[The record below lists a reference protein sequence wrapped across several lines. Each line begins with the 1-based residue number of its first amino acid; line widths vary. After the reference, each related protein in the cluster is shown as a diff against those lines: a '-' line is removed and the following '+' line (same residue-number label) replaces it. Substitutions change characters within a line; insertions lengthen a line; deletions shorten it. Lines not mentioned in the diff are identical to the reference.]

1 MLAMVMILSL
11 GFTQG
16 VEAKGK
22 RAIKLSS
29 KSITVV
35 VGNTKKVSIKNA
47 GKLSKKQI
55 KAIKWSAGKN
65 VKVKVTGKKRTTCKL
80 IGVKKGK
87 TTLKVKV
94 KDKTLKCKVE
104 VLEPQASSTVKE
116 DNESSTESSK
126 KDDKASSSTDKKK
139 DNKDTKHVH
148 KYSEWTEV
156 EPTCTDDG
164 YKTRKCN
171 ECGEVE
177 RVATGAKALN
187 HLELKAVIKNPTC
200 TEDGSCLVT
209 CERCKKVL
217 RTEIIPATKHDMQT
231 KYITKATFFNV
242 GEFYK
247 ECSKGDS
254 KSSTYT
260 YEQPISSLSQKTF
273 TDQSIAVNS
282 AGAGTFGSKH
292 VYAYY
297 AEYNSKV
304 IYFPVEPV
312 DENCTASTKKA
323 ITDGFK
329 INSSGLTTA
338 ITYFAKVDVNKRS
351 CGLYRANYTGVSAAH
366 VSLKKIVEYNFE
378 DLRNNSNY
386 CYNNLCFKRLD
397 PERRLNTTYVDLT
410 ALSTLLEKVTFS
422 EESIGEINGVK
433 ITGSPLTGSDFE
445 SRLHCSS
452 YFVKEVGINPETHAQ
467 LLLLTNRTFLLD
479 EIEHN

>member
-1 MLAMVMILSL
+1 MLVIAMVLSL
-11 GFTQG
+11 NATQG

-22 RAIKLSS
+22 KKMMLSS

-35 VGNTKKVSIKNA
+35 VGNSNKVSIKNA

-55 KAIKWSAGKN
+55 KAVKWSAGKK

-94 KDKTLKCKVE
+94 KGKILKCKVVVVE
-104 VLEPQASSTVKE
+104 SQASSTVKD
-116 DNESSTESSK
+116 DNESSTESS
-126 KDDKASSSTDKKK
+126 KK

-156 EPTCTDDG
+156 EPTCTEDG

-177 RVATGAKALN
+177 RVATGVKALN
-187 HLELKAVIKNPTC
+187 HLELKAVTKNPTC

-217 RTEIIPATKHDMQT
+217 RTESIPATKHDMQT

-254 KSSTYT
+254 KSSTYR

-297 AEYNSKV
+297 TDYNSKV

-312 DENCTASTKKA
+312 DENCTDSTKKA

-338 ITYFAKVDVNKRS
+338 ITYFAKVDVDKGS
-351 CGLYRANYTGVSAAH
+351 CGLYQGQYTSVSAAT
-366 VSLKKIVEYNFE
+366 VGLKKIVEYNFK

-397 PERRLNTTYVDLT
+397 PERKLDTTYVDLT

-422 EESIGEINGVK
+422 EEHIGKINGVK
-433 ITGSPLTGSDFE
+433 ITGSPLTSSDLA
-445 SRLHCSS
+445 SRLNCSKS
-452 YFVKEVGINPETHAQ
+452 FLQIAKIDPETHAQ